1 MAKRGTVKRK
11 SVEQEDFIAAH
22 YNGRRSASSGAA
34 DTDSGDVVT
43 ETTLFECK
51 VTGNP
56 EEPVKKP
63 LGAKLTADL
72 EKVTEEAWQRGKTP
86 ALAIRW
92 YDPDSILSDRSG
104 WIDVVV
110 RRVVDDSL

>member
-22 YNGRRSASSGAA
+22 YQGRRSASSGAA

-72 EKVTEEAWQRGKTP
+72 EKVTEEAWQRGKAP

-92 YDPDSILSDRSG
+92 YDPNSILSDQSG

-110 RRVVDDSL
+110 RRVVDDA